1 MKHNKKSRILMLSSF
16 LVCANV
22 YSCNLEAYLKKSEEY
37 KLFNLEQAENSLQ
50 NKHMEFSFLPNISI
64 GIGQHI
70 NNNTGL
76 VDVGKSSFYISAS
89 QLIFSGESLG
99 KGREKEKI
107 NNEIKRLSFEK
118 EKNEKLLKLYADII
132 QYKYLKENTSLIS
145 SRLDK
150 SKSEY
155 NKTLLDFKSGTVPSL
170 EVDVKL
176 LNFLKIENSLNGL
189 VEELNLLEKKI
200 IDDYAIPSDAIS
212 KITEDDI
219 ISCKKIGYQELIDK
233 NKYNKLQQA
242 DVELDINNSV
252 LMPSVY
258 FSIGLTPKKEGVIR
272 DINLRKMDYNGG
284 ISVNIPLSNIFNAI
298 DNQKKFAF
306 NVSKA
311 RLESEKE
318 QKSLFVL
325 KREILNRYSS
335 LKRTIPISK
344 KEIELKKRKV
354 EYKLW
359 MVKQKKESIL
369 SYLDSQDELYESE
382 FNLKKD
388 ERDLKYYQMYLDF
401 IG

>member
-1 MKHNKKSRILMLSSF
+1 MLSSF

>member
-99 KGREKEKI
+99 KSREKEKI